1 MKNKAD
7 IRRDRA
13 TNDVVVYDENGKE
26 IFRRPYCENVL
37 SVANAIYMAHK
48 YKPKVG

>member
-1 MKNKAD
+1 MKNKSD

-26 IFRRPYCENVL
+26 CFRRAYSEQTV
-37 SVANAIYMAHK
+37 SIANAIYMAHK
-48 YKPKVG
+48 YTQKRR

>member
-26 IFRRPYCENVL
+26 IFRRPYCEQVL
-37 SVANAIYMAHK
+37 SIANAIYMAHK
-48 YKPKVG
+48 YTPKGG